1 MKLNLFYKT
10 LSIIILLASC
20 GPSETE
26 KAEQQKLQLAREDSI
41 RLAVEMDTKNKL
53 EAKQALQDSLE
64 NCSNSLELLQSELI
78 EEKANLELA
87 KDQLV
92 RIKEFQFGRTST
104 DRDSQIKNQSMIILG
119 HEEKIK
125 ELEKQISELKI
136 AIEKLKGK
144 LLQ

>member
-1 MKLNLFYKT
+1 MKFNLTYST
-10 LSIIILLASC
+10 LSLLLLLASC

-41 RLAVEMDTKNKL
+41 RLAVEMDTKIKL

-64 NCSNSLELLQSELI
+64 KCSNSLVLFQSELI
-78 EEKANLELA
+78 EEKANLELT

-92 RIKEFQFGRTST
+92 RIKEYQFGRTST
-104 DRDSQIKNQSMIILG
+104 DRDSQIKNQSILITG

-125 ELEKQISELKI
+125 ELDKKISELEI